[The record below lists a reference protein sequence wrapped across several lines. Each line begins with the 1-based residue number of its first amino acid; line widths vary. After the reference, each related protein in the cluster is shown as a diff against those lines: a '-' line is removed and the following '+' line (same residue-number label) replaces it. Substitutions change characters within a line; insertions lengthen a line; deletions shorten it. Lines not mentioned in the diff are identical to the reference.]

1 MARAA
6 RSRDGREIVFET
18 WGDPN
23 GHPVFLLHGT
33 PGSRNGPRP
42 RSPVLYQIGVHL
54 IAYDRPGYGGS
65 TRRPGR
71 QVVDAAG
78 DVEDIAKSLQLDEFS
93 VVGRSGGGPHALAC
107 AARLPHL
114 VRSAAVLV
122 SLAPPDAEELDW
134 FEGMTESN
142 VREYRNARENL
153 TLLLS
158 TLVKNADAMRSDPMA
173 VLKDLDEELADVD
186 RHVVADAGIRRML
199 HNNFQTGINQ
209 SADGWIDDAVAFS
222 MPWGF
227 DPKEITVPTLLW
239 HGENDV
245 FSPVN
250 HFMWLADRIEQATVV
265 LQPSAAHFAAVPVLP
280 KVLGWLRE
288 QAKADAAITWA

>member
-1 MARAA
+1 M
-6 RSRDGREIVFET
+6 
-18 WGDPN
+18 
-23 GHPVFLLHGT
+23 
-33 PGSRNGPRP
+33 
-42 RSPVLYQIGVHL
+42 VLYQLGIHL

-71 QVVDAAG
+71 QVVDAAE
-78 DVEDIAKSLQLDEFS
+78 DVEDIAAFLKLDDFS

-107 AARLPHL
+107 AARLPHK

-153 TLLLS
+153 TLLRS
-158 TLVKNADAMRSDPMA
+158 TLVQNADAMRSDPMA
-173 VLKDLDEELADVD
+173 VLKDLDEELPDVD

-199 HNNFQTGINQ
+199 HKNFQAGIKQ

-222 MPWGF
+222 MSWGF

-250 HFMWLADRIEQATVV
+250 HFTWLAGRIEHATVV

-288 QAKADAAITWA
+288 QAKADAAAITTA